1 MNDGSQERL
10 RAYLDPI
17 ATRFEQEAFIEDDPI
32 SIPHGF
38 DDPEDQV
45 LIGWFAAMLAWGRRD
60 IMLRKLAEL
69 CERFDYRPA
78 RFIHDYSPSRDAP
91 QLQGFVHRTFND
103 QDLVGM
109 VQALQSLTRRQT
121 LESVFAA
128 GMTTENPVRDGIE
141 ALSRAILDEIPGQ
154 PARMNRHVARPSS
167 GSACK
172 RICMFL
178 RWMVRPGPVDLD
190 CWTVLSPSDL
200 MLPLDVHSGNQARA
214 VGLLTRKAND
224 WKAVEELTAAC
235 RLLDPSDPC
244 RYDFAFFGTGS
255 SGEQLAPPTQD
266 WLRSA
271 TWAPT
276 AQ

>member
-1 MNDGSQERL
+1 MNDGPQERL
-10 RAYLDPI
+10 KAYLDPI
-17 ATRFEQEAFIEDDPI
+17 ATRFEQKAFIEDDPI

-78 RFIHDYSPSRDAP
+78 RFIHDFSSSRDTP
-91 QLQGFVHRTFND
+91 RLEGFVHRTFND
-103 QDLVGM
+103 QDLIGM
-109 VQALQSLTRRQT
+109 VQALRSLIRSNRT
-121 LESVFAA
+121 LESVFAD
-128 GMTTENPVRDGIE
+128 GMTREAPVRDGIE
-141 ALSRAILDEIPGQ
+141 VLSRTVLSAIPGQ
-154 PARMNRHVARPSS
+154 PARTRRHVARPST

-178 RWMVRPGPVDLD
+178 RWMVRPGPVDLG
-190 CWTVLSPSDL
+190 CWTALSPADL

-214 VGLLTRKAND
+214 VGLLTRNAND

-235 RLLDPSDPC
+235 RLLDPEDPC
-244 RYDFAFFGTGS
+244 RYDFALFGTGS
-255 SGEQLAPPTQD
+255 AGEYLSPP
-266 WLRSA
+266 A
-271 TWAPT
+271 
-276 AQ
+276 

>member
-1 MNDGSQERL
+1 MNRAEQQRL

-17 ATRFEQEAFIEDDPI
+17 AARFEQPAFIEDDPV

-45 LIGWFAAMLAWGRRD
+45 LIGWFAAILAWGRRD

-69 CERFDYRPA
+69 CERFEYRP
-78 RFIHDYSPSRDAP
+78 RGFIHDFSPARDSGR
-91 QLQGFVHRTFND
+91 LEGFVHRTFND
-103 QDLVGM
+103 RDLVGM
-109 VQALQSLTRRQT
+109 VQALQTLTRRSS
-121 LESVFAA
+121 LEAVFAS
-128 GMTTENPVRDGIE
+128 GMTTEAPVRDGIE
-141 ALSRAILDEIPGQ
+141 TLSRTLLGAVPGQ
-154 PARMNRHVARPSS
+154 PTRMNRHVARPST

-178 RWMVRPGPVDLD
+178 RWMVRPGPVDLG
-190 CWTVLSPSDL
+190 CWTVLPASEL

-224 WKAVEELTAAC
+224 WKAVEELTHAC
-235 RLLDPSDPC
+235 RRLDPVDPC

-255 SGEQLAPPTQD
+255 AGEHLSPPV
-266 WLRSA
+266 
-271 TWAPT
+271 
-276 AQ
+276 